1 MKADKNFINQFERLL
16 ERYEIEVEEKRKKRI
31 LTKKTADTYLRH
43 VNTFLRWCKDDF
55 VPGGRN
61 MNK

>member
-1 MKADKNFINQFERLL
+1 MKADKNFINQFEKLL
-16 ERYEIEVEEKRKKRI
+16 ERYEIEIEEKRKKGI

-43 VNTFLRWCKDDF
+43 VNTFLRWCENDF
-55 VPGGRN
+55 FPGRRN